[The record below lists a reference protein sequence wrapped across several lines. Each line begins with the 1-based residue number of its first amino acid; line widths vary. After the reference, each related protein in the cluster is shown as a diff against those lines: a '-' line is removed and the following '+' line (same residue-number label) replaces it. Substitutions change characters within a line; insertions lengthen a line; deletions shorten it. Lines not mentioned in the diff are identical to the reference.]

1 MLALTILL
9 SAAAGVN
16 AILGGEVQA
25 VQISNT
31 THICADNCVY
41 DGIYLAQKG
50 YFCPVKEVVRQEEG
64 GKLREWYS
72 YDCRG
77 AKPAPGV
84 VHAPLKGKE
93 APRNCTLFPGD
104 LTKVSPSCIA
114 DKEVGGGGGTK
125 ILQLSELTEMLKSA
139 TANTADN
146 KKPAS
151 PKSKK
156 ECAQIA
162 RNKFTECREKIDD
175 FNECNNQGAKT
186 FQNCQSGK

>member
-16 AILGGEVQA
+16 AILDGHVRG
-25 VQISNT
+25 VQISKT
-31 THICADNCVY
+31 KYICADDCVHA
-41 DGIYLAQKG
+41 GIYFAQLG
-50 YFCPVKEVVRQEEG
+50 HFCPVKEVARREQG
-64 GKLREWYS
+64 GELDVFP

-77 AKPAPGV
+77 AKKPDGV
-84 VHAPLKGKE
+84 VFAPHKDGEK
-93 APRNCTLFPGD
+93 PDNCTLNIGD
-104 LTKVSPSCIA
+104 AA
-114 DKEVGGGGGTK
+114 DVNSACSANRIFGAGTK

-151 PKSKK
+151 PKSKE

-162 RNKFTECREKIDD
+162 RKKFTECREKIDD

>member
-16 AILGGEVQA
+16 AIIGGEVHA

-31 THICADNCVY
+31 EHICADDCVY

-64 GKLREWYS
+64 GKLREGWP

-77 AKPAPGV
+77 AKPATGV
-84 VHAPLKGKE
+84 VHAPLKDKE
-93 APRNCTLFPGD
+93 APKNCKLHDGD
-104 LTKVSPSCIA
+104 LTKVAPACIS
-114 DKEVGGGGGTK
+114 DKDLGSGGGNK
-125 ILQLSELTEMLKSA
+125 ILQLSEVAEMLKSA
-139 TANTADN
+139 SANTADN
-146 KKPAS
+146 KKPAP
-151 PKSKK
+151 PKSKE

-162 RNKFTECREKIDD
+162 RQKYLECHDKNDD
-175 FNECNNQGAKT
+175 FGECQNQGAEV
-186 FQNCQSGK
+186 FQNCRDGK

>member
-16 AILGGEVQA
+16 AILDGHVRA

-31 THICADNCVY
+31 THICADDCVY

-84 VHAPLKGKE
+84 VHAPLKDKE
-93 APRNCTLFPGD
+93 TPRNCKLHKGD
-104 LTKVSPSCIA
+104 LTKVAPACISNK
-114 DKEVGGGGGTK
+114 DTGSGGGNK
-125 ILQLSELTEMLKSA
+125 ILQLSELAEMLKST
-139 TANTADN
+139 TANTT
-146 KKPAS
+146 P
-151 PKSKK
+151 PKSKE

-162 RNKFTECREKIDD
+162 RQMYLECRDKTDD
-175 FNECNNQGAKT
+175 FDDCQNQGAET
-186 FQNCQSGK
+186 YQNCQDGK

>member
-16 AILGGEVQA
+16 AIIGGEVQA
-25 VQISNT
+25 VQISNE

-41 DGIYLAQKG
+41 DGIYFAQQG

-64 GKLREWYS
+64 GKLREWYP

-77 AKPAPGV
+77 AKPAPRV
-84 VHAPLKGKE
+84 VHAPLKDGEK
-93 APRNCTLFPGD
+93 PDNCTLNKGD
-104 LTKVSPSCIA
+104 ATNIIQSACIA
-114 DKEVGGGGGTK
+114 DRKVGSGTK
-125 ILQLSELTEMLKSA
+125 ILQLSELAEMLKST

-151 PKSKK
+151 PKSKE

-162 RNKFTECREKIDD
+162 RQKFTECREKIDD
-175 FNECNNQGAKT
+175 FDECKKQGAKT